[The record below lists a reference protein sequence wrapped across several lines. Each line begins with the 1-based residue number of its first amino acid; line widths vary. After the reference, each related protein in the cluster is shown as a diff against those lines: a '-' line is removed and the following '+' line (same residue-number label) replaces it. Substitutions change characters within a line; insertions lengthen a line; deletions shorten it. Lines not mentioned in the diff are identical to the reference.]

1 MWPGSSV
8 AVRRM
13 AWWMAVALVCTA
25 GLSRAEDSLNEESL
39 PLGTLPHPSLLES
52 PVPFYHD
59 YNLAFFHLLGGKKT
73 EAAAREHQALTLREC
88 IDLALGGNQDYKI
101 AQENLRAAFGDMA
114 MAWGL
119 FSPAMFTTYGINQN
133 SQSRSYR
140 DFQGNLQRTS
150 LLSDASS
157 STMGLSYNVFNQ
169 AQMYFGL
176 RNAFFLRRERRS
188 DLRGMELQVA
198 DNVRSA
204 YFDVLRQQHLT
215 HASDEQ
221 VGQLKEQ
228 LRQTEARLKVG
239 EVTKLDVLQARIDL
253 QNEQLLY
260 LQYKNQLAAARENL
274 NLAVGGG
281 LDSAFT
287 LVDEFRVEEPVL
299 EVESLVEEAVQHNPS
314 LVSLEL
320 QYRQQ
325 RNNLWMGRLAYLP
338 TVKATVGYSR
348 SSDGFRMHPRE
359 SSGAQVGMLLNWS
372 ILDGFARFRQNR
384 YTQADANNLRYTIE
398 KTRLEVARDVR
409 LGCLELERLYEQNL
423 TLAESRD
430 LAAQSLELERRSYTL
445 GSANMVEVRK
455 AQADFIQAEV
465 NYINSVYDYHTA
477 LSALSR
483 SVGRDLSNYG
493 N

>member
-1 MWPGSSV
+1 
-8 AVRRM
+8 
-13 AWWMAVALVCTA
+13 MAVALVCLV
-25 GLSRAEDSLNEESL
+25 GLSRAEDSTQEESL
-39 PLGTLPHPSLLES
+39 PLESMPHPLLLES
-52 PVPFYHD
+52 SVPFYHD
-59 YNLAFFHLLGGKKT
+59 YNLAFFHLLGSKKT
-73 EAAAREHQALTLREC
+73 KAAPSQSQALTLSEC
-88 IDLALGGNQDYKI
+88 IDQALGGSQDYKI

-114 MAWGL
+114 LAWGL
-119 FSPAMFTTYGINQN
+119 FTPAMFTTYGINQN
-133 SQSRSYR
+133 RQTNTLNFPGQSLRSTR
-140 DFQGNLQRTS
+140 M
-150 LLSDASS
+150 SDASS

-169 AQMYFGL
+169 AQMYFGM
-176 RNAFFLRRERRS
+176 RNAYFLRRERRS

-198 DNVRSA
+198 DNVRAA

-260 LQYKNQLAAARENL
+260 LQYKNLLAAARENL

-299 EVESLVEEAVQHNPS
+299 EVESLVEEAIQHNPT
-314 LVSLEL
+314 LLSLEL

-348 SSDGFRMHPRE
+348 SADGFLMHPRDQ
-359 SSGAQVGMLLNWS
+359 SGATLGMLINWS
-372 ILDGFARFRQNR
+372 ILDGFARFRENR
-384 YTQADANNLRYTIE
+384 YTQADANNLRFQIE

-455 AQADFIQAEV
+455 AQADYIQAEV
-465 NYINSVYDYHTA
+465 NYINSIYDYHTA
-477 LSALSR
+477 LSALGR
-483 SVGRDLSNYG
+483 NVGRDLSNYG